1 MQKKVLIPLMLTL
14 PASMPALANI
24 PLGFQKDG
32 DWSKTDITSDEWI
45 KSPTEVNCPVGT
57 ASVTATFSNLPK
69 GKYFV
74 RFASA
79 NNVEMTVGGEVVT
92 IEGDK
97 SKSFDFNGEGTL
109 SIKFA
114 SLDKVTGFSFKVNCI
129 VLEVAPDTYT
139 KVNDAYSLVVSAELN
154 TVADADDFQ
163 EAVDL
168 RADWNNF
175 ANNATKFNG
184 VSMTAVLDNLREMS
198 NANEGIDNMEDS
210 QKWIA
215 LYKEYGLDKD
225 PSTVL
230 AAQTEWQNWVTD
242 YNARVEAENA
252 VWARYLQNVDTRT
265 TLLNE
270 QATLL
275 TQANALKETIDNF
288 NVVDPDLKA
297 EYVNSINAYI
307 EKLNQY
313 KASIEAAYADPA
325 GPDRRNLRE
334 VITFTDQKPELET
347 ELNDLQTAFNSWAED
362 YKAYY
367 DINFIQL
374 TNLKNAYD
382 AYVTFLKGVKGIE
395 NWLPVYNDL
404 VYGGDDTENPTADSK
419 LGEAN
424 KTYEDTKAANQIEAV
439 KDATVGYQEKLDAIN
454 AVIANWKTLTTE
466 FQHLVDNQNKNMTYA
481 QGMLTQWQDKVDG
494 YNKLVAD
501 EKVPESMEAE
511 FETKLK
517 AVTDAIS
524 AYKTYVDGEYKK
536 HDLHTPDDLD
546 AEISIDYL
554 DCEDAVIDAINEMD
568 KFIAPMAKI
577 QNLLEQLE
585 AAHTEVGKLNGGSV
599 SGDDEGET
607 AEVNISD
614 RFKSTY
620 EDLKTAILALTIED
634 ADNEAITKPI
644 VDQITKYQADAEA
657 YAADLAAANKAIN
670 AIAKDYSD
678 LLTFLNDKIF
688 DKYNDTENTNLK
700 NVKDSYKTSWATMF
714 DAPIKGLRNDFYQAV
729 IKTNDQESFTAL
741 KDLVAYLTTVQGKNG
756 ALSSEVFD
764 AQEQAFAL
772 AGTQANQAFAT
783 TLLNNFEKALTA
795 AVDAGVT
802 NADTIDSEPVWNEF
816 GTIFSKIEAG
826 PDATQCGAI
835 DEEIKAAL
843 DKLQILVNKLADL
856 KQNQANYDALKAAWD
871 ALVPGLEGLR
881 DYNAKSSLEPA
892 LTFFDTEKIG
902 TVEEPKTGTL
912 AERINTLETE
922 LATALKDTQIVTDEQ
937 KTAFQDKIDAI
948 SADITATRAA
958 IELNNN
964 KHNSQLAKEKEERA
978 HALDVIAQ
986 IDAKGEADGSADLEV
1001 MKTWKAEL
1009 QSLIDNDIVNEN
1021 IVVTNAYG
1029 VGESAARDEEIMGVY
1044 QEIHNKIQAIE
1055 DQLNGDA
1062 YTQAVKD
1069 ANALTTQN
1077 WDQEYKDL
1085 MDEWRKAI
1093 QDFNYYYYDLTN
1105 KGWRDD
1111 IHDDI
1116 ERHQEEFASHKE
1128 IDDLNAEVLAYIAEQ
1143 NAAPHVITAEE
1154 WKAWLDKADAIST
1167 AINDRVTALE
1177 NEANGLAEAYYTTL
1191 HGTARN
1197 AVNDAEAALQAAG
1210 IDPTTYLAT
1219 ANGLLSSAESMYN
1232 AGLTGELRVDNLGR
1246 VMNAIADELDKVIPS
1261 IDVQGACQTAW
1272 DAEYADAQEKIQEMR
1287 DAIAAAEFCP
1297 EDVKA
1302 AWMQDFEEKAG
1313 SIDALNTEVKGVTEG
1328 LVNTYAGYVETLNEL
1343 LDGMQ
1348 YDANEIKK
1356 ASDLNK
1362 QNQDIYD
1369 NFNNLWYPDLNNQ
1382 YDALKEFCNALGG
1395 SGSMEGTLDNIKNS
1409 IEALKDYVEAQKA
1422 NLLDKD
1428 IEGQYENIKAA
1439 IADAYKTAG
1448 EAEITWLR
1456 SMLKKTKVAFND
1468 ALVKIEAPATLDS
1481 RLAEL
1486 GYAADKYN
1494 QADIEEAIHLISDDM
1509 ADFQYNADDK
1519 EGFKKKAQGFE
1530 KDLCD
1535 YYDALQSTWN
1545 EQAPSVGVKAG
1556 LDEIYNTILGLITD
1570 GQTTLGEC
1578 LESVQT
1584 EFAGQYETLKE
1595 ALDAQKAGW
1604 DANGSDVIA
1613 REAGYKA
1620 NLKDIETAV
1629 KELTA
1634 KIAEA
1639 QKIAFEKAEKERIN
1653 NEKYTELKGQ
1663 YDSLQ
1668 SAFDEAKALVESY
1681 GNGIADRYALYA
1693 ESIQTMLDNA
1703 LAELDAANA
1712 KIALTKDSELQ
1723 NADLIASSIDTYKT
1737 NATRAYAGVQF
1748 TTLGDKDSELAT
1760 LMRGHIVPAVYA
1772 EIAEA
1777 LTPLRDNVADIR
1789 GEYPTADFD
1798 RLNEII
1804 TEAKGYIENYD
1815 ELIQKATDNTFIPG
1829 DVNLDGSVD
1838 VFDAQTLI
1846 NLIGE
1851 GVTYEQ
1857 LYAENPLEACAADVL
1872 NDDKINVADVTS
1884 IIYLIQGVDV
1894 NTNRARA
1901 AKAVAQ
1907 NQQTAKQSLM
1917 LVSQEDGVSRYALVL
1932 NNPVAFIAGQFEI
1945 KVSGN
1950 SRVTGITAADRVA
1963 DHEVYAYE
1971 TENGGARVVL
1981 VNMENKEFADNDG
1994 VLVYIDVEGDNN
2006 VSVINGLYV
2015 DANNFTHVSGDGHTS
2030 AIDTILDNVKEGAQ
2044 HIWDAAGRQFRSI
2057 QRGINIIRHKD
2068 GRVTKEIH
2076 K

>member
-14 PASMPALANI
+14 PATMPALANI

-57 ASVTATFSNLPK
+57 ATVTANFSNLPK

-74 RFASA
+74 RFASSD
-79 NNVEMTVGGEVVT
+79 NVAMKVGDQPVAINGE
-92 IEGDK
+92 K
-97 SKSFDFNGEGTL
+97 SASFDFDGNGIL
-109 SIKFA
+109 SIEFTGA
-114 SLDKVTGFSFKVNCI
+114 TQTQGFSFEVKCI
-129 VLEVAPDTYT
+129 VLEVAEDAYT
-139 KVNDAYSLVVSAELN
+139 TVRDAYSLVYNAQLDEVVAE
-154 TVADADDFQ
+154 DDFQ
-163 EAVDL
+163 EAADL
-168 RADWNNF
+168 RAQHTNF
-175 ANNATKFNG
+175 IDNSTKFNG
-184 VSMTAVLDNLREMS
+184 VSMGTVLDNLREMS
-198 NANEGIDNMEDS
+198 NANDGIDNMQDS
-210 QKWIA
+210 QEWIA
-215 LYKEYGLDKD
+215 LYREYGLDKD

-252 VWARYLQNVDTRT
+252 VWARYLQNVATRT
-265 TLLNE
+265 TLLEE
-270 QATLL
+270 QAALL
-275 TQANALKETIDNF
+275 TQANALKETIANF
-288 NVVDPDLKA
+288 KVVDDALKE

-307 EKLNQY
+307 EKLEQY

-325 GPDRRNLRE
+325 GPDRRNLRDE
-334 VITFTDQKPELET
+334 ITFTDQKPELET

-362 YKAYY
+362 YRAYY

-419 LGEAN
+419 LGVADR
-424 KTYEDTKAANQIEAV
+424 TYNDTKAANQIEAV
-439 KDATVGYQEKLDAIN
+439 EGATEGYQEKLDAIN
-454 AVIANWKTLTTE
+454 AVIEGWETLTDEFQTVVDTQNTNMTSAQEELTIWNEKVAGYNQLDTDGKVPSSMKTE
-466 FQHLVDNQNKNMTYA
+466 FDS
-481 QGMLTQWQDKVDG
+481 
-494 YNKLVAD
+494 KLN
-501 EKVPESMEAE
+501 
-511 FETKLK
+511 
-517 AVTDAIS
+517 AVTDAI
-524 AYKTYVDGEYKK
+524 AAFKQYTDTHYQA
-536 HDLHTPDDLD
+536 HDLDLNN
-546 AEISIDYL
+546 IDYQNL
-554 DCEDAVIDAINEMD
+554 LRNANGAISDMEM
-568 KFIAPMAKI
+568 FLAPMETI

-585 AAHTEVGKLNGGSV
+585 EAHEAVGRLNGGSV

-607 AEVNISD
+607 ADVNISD

-620 EDLKTAILALTIED
+620 EDLKNAILALTIED
-634 ADNEAITKPI
+634 AEDTAITNPI
-644 VDQITKYQADAEA
+644 VEQIAKYLRDAQD
-657 YAADLAAANKAIN
+657 YAADLTAANRAITAIN
-670 AIAKDYSD
+670 NKYTD
-678 LLTFLNDKIF
+678 LLAFLDAKIF
-688 DKYNDTENTNLK
+688 DQYNDTENTNLK
-700 NVKDSYKTSWATMF
+700 TIKDSYKTSWTTMF
-714 DAPIKGLRNDFYQAV
+714 DTPIKGLRNDFYQAV

-741 KDLVAYLTTVQGKNG
+741 RDLVAHLTTVQGENG
-756 ALSSEVFD
+756 ALSSAVFD
-764 AQEQAFAL
+764 AQKQAFAL
-772 AGTQANQAFAT
+772 AGTNANKAFAT
-783 TLLNNFEKALTA
+783 TLLNNFENNLEA
-795 AVDAGVT
+795 AVAAGVT
-802 NADTIDSEPVWNEF
+802 NADTIDSDPICNEF
-816 GTIFSKIEAG
+816 GTIFSMIEDDSTPTELG
-826 PDATQCGAI
+826 VI
-835 DEEIKAAL
+835 DNKIKAAL
-843 DKLQILVNKLADL
+843 DRLQILVNKLADL

-871 ALVPGLEGLR
+871 ALVPSLEGLR
-881 DYNAKSSLEPA
+881 DYNDKSSLEPA

-912 AERINTLETE
+912 AERINTLETA
-922 LATALKDTQIVTDEQ
+922 LSTALKDTKIVTDEQ
-937 KTAFQDKIDAI
+937 KAAFQEQIDSI
-948 SADITATRAA
+948 SAGITATRAA

-1029 VGESAARDEEIMGVY
+1029 TGQSAAQDEEIMGVY

-1062 YTQAVKD
+1062 YKQAVIG
-1069 ANALTTQN
+1069 ANTATTQN
-1077 WDQEYKDL
+1077 WGTEYDKL
-1085 MDEWRKAI
+1085 MDDWRKAI

-1116 ERHQEEFASHKE
+1116 KRHQEEFASHKD
-1128 IDDLNAEVLAYIAEQ
+1128 IDDLNDQVRAYIEAQ
-1143 NAAPHVITAEE
+1143 NAAPHVITQAE
-1154 WKAWLDKADAIST
+1154 WQTWLDKANDIST
-1167 AINDRVTALE
+1167 AINDRVEALE

-1191 HGTARN
+1191 HGTAQN
-1197 AVNDAEAALQAAG
+1197 AFNDAEAALIDAG
-1210 IDPTTYLAT
+1210 IDPTTYLAK
-1219 ANGLLSSAESMYN
+1219 ANGLLSNAESMYN
-1232 AGLTGELRVDNLGR
+1232 AALTGTLRVDNLGR

-1261 IDVQGACQTAW
+1261 IDVQAACQAAW

-1297 EDVKA
+1297 DEVKA

-1313 SIDALNTEVKGVTEG
+1313 LIDALNTEVKGVTEG
-1328 LVNTYAGYVETLNEL
+1328 LVSSYAGYVETLKEL
-1343 LDGMQ
+1343 LSGMQ
-1348 YDANEIKK
+1348 SDADAIKN

-1369 NFNNLWYPDLNNQ
+1369 NFNNAWYPDLNNQ

-1409 IEALKDYVEAQKA
+1409 IEALKAYVEAEKA

-1428 IEGQYENIKAA
+1428 IEGEYENIKAA
-1439 IADAYKTAG
+1439 IANAYETAA
-1448 EAEITWLR
+1448 EAEISWLR
-1456 SMLKKTKVAFND
+1456 NIMLRKTKVAFND
-1468 ALVKIEAPATLDS
+1468 ALVKIPEDTTLDQ

-1494 QADIEEAIHLISDDM
+1494 QAAIEEDIHRISDAMDTFTY
-1509 ADFQYNADDK
+1509 DADDK
-1519 EGFKKKAQGFE
+1519 EGFKTTAQGFE

-1620 NLKDIETAV
+1620 NLKDIEDAV
-1629 KELTA
+1629 NDLTA
-1634 KIAEA
+1634 QIAEA
-1639 QKIAFEKAEKERIN
+1639 QQIAFEKAEKERIN

-1681 GNGIADRYALYA
+1681 GNGIADRYADYA
-1693 ESIQTMLDNA
+1693 AGIQTMLDSA

-1712 KIALTKDSELQ
+1712 KVALKADSELL
-1723 NADLIASSIDTYKT
+1723 NAALIASSIDTYKT

-1760 LMRGHIVPAVYA
+1760 LMRSHIVPAVYA
-1772 EIAEA
+1772 EISAA

-1789 GEYPTADFD
+1789 GEYQTADFD

-1815 ELIQKATDNTFIPG
+1815 ELIGKATDNTFIPG

-1851 GVTYEQ
+1851 GMTYEQ

-1872 NDDKINVADVTS
+1872 NDNQINVADVTS
-1884 IIYLIQGVDV
+1884 IIYLVQGVDV

-1907 NQQTAKQSLM
+1907 SQQTAKQSLM

-2006 VSVINGLYV
+2006 LSVINGLYV

>member
-74 RFASA
+74 RFASSD
-79 NNVEMTVGGEVVT
+79 NVAMKVGDQPVAINGE
-92 IEGDK
+92 K
-97 SKSFDFNGEGTL
+97 SASFDFDGNGIL
-109 SIKFA
+109 SIEFTGA
-114 SLDKVTGFSFKVNCI
+114 TQTQGFSFEVKCI
-129 VLEVAPDTYT
+129 VLEVAEDAYT
-139 KVNDAYSLVVSAELN
+139 TVRDAYSLVYNAQLDEVVAE
-154 TVADADDFQ
+154 DDFQ
-163 EAVDL
+163 EAADL
-168 RADWNNF
+168 RAQHTNF
-175 ANNATKFNG
+175 IDNSTKFNG
-184 VSMTAVLDNLREMS
+184 VSMGTVLDNLREMS
-198 NANEGIDNMEDS
+198 NANDGIDNMEDS

-215 LYKEYGLDKD
+215 LYKEYGLDKE

-275 TQANALKETIDNF
+275 TQANALKQTIDNF

-307 EKLNQY
+307 EKLGQY
-313 KASIEAAYADPA
+313 KTSVEAAYADPA

-334 VITFTDQKPELET
+334 VITFTDQNPELEP
-347 ELNDLQTAFNSWAED
+347 ELNNLQADFNKWAED

-419 LGEAN
+419 LGVAD
-424 KTYEDTKAANQIEAV
+424 KTYNDTKAANQIEAV
-439 KDATVGYQEKLDAIN
+439 EGATEGYQEKLDAIN
-454 AVIANWKTLTTE
+454 AVIKGWETLTDEFQTVVDTQNTNMTSAQEELTIWNEKVAGYNQLDTDGKVPSSMKTE
-466 FQHLVDNQNKNMTYA
+466 FDS
-481 QGMLTQWQDKVDG
+481 
-494 YNKLVAD
+494 KLN
-501 EKVPESMEAE
+501 
-511 FETKLK
+511 
-517 AVTDAIS
+517 AVTDAI
-524 AYKTYVDGEYKK
+524 AAFKQYTDTHYQA
-536 HDLHTPDDLD
+536 HDLDLNN
-546 AEISIDYL
+546 IDYQNL
-554 DCEDAVIDAINEMD
+554 LRNATGAISDMEM
-568 KFIAPMAKI
+568 FLAPMETI

-585 AAHTEVGKLNGGSV
+585 EAHEAVGGLNGGSV

-607 AEVNISD
+607 AEVNISK
-614 RFKSTY
+614 RFNSTY
-620 EDLKTAILALTIED
+620 EGLKNAIIALTIE
-634 ADNEAITKPI
+634 EAEETTITDPI
-644 VDQITKYQADAEA
+644 KTQIEKYQADAEA
-657 YAADLAAANKAIN
+657 YAANLTAANKVIT

-678 LLTFLNDKIF
+678 LLAFLNAKIF
-688 DKYNDTENTNLK
+688 DQYNDTENTNLK
-700 NVKDSYKTSWATMF
+700 TIKDSYKTSWTTMF
-714 DAPIKGLRNDFYQAV
+714 DTPIKDLRNDFYQAV

-741 KDLVAYLTTVQGKNG
+741 KDLVAHLTTVQGENG
-756 ALSSEVFD
+756 ALSSKVFD

-856 KQNQANYDALKAAWD
+856 KQNQANYDALMAALGKLD
-871 ALVPGLEGLR
+871 LNGLR
-881 DYNAKSSLEPA
+881 EYNEQYSLEPA
-892 LTFFDTEKIG
+892 LKFFAEEKIG
-902 TVEEPKTGTL
+902 KADEPKEGTL
-912 AERINTLETE
+912 AYRINALDSE
-922 LATALKDTQIVTDEQ
+922 LATALTATEIKTDEQ
-937 KTAFQDKIDAI
+937 KAAFQDKIDAI
-948 SADITATRAA
+948 SAAIDATKADIKLNNDKHNAQLA
-958 IELNNN
+958 IEQSVR
-964 KHNSQLAKEKEERA
+964 KLA
-978 HALDVIAQ
+978 LGVIAL
-986 IDAKGEADGSADLEV
+986 IDAKGQEDGSADLPE
-1001 MKTWKAEL
+1001 MKNWKEEL
-1009 QSLIDNDIVNEN
+1009 QRIIDNDIVNEN
-1021 IVVTNAYG
+1021 IVVTTAYG
-1029 VGESAARDEEIMGVY
+1029 VGESAAKDEEIKAAY
-1044 QEIHNKIQAIE
+1044 KDIE
-1055 DQLNGDA
+1055 DRINAIKAQLNGDA
-1062 YTQAVKD
+1062 YNQAVID
-1069 ANALTTQN
+1069 ANTATTQN
-1077 WDQEYKDL
+1077 WSASRYDKL
-1085 MDEWRKAI
+1085 MDEWRQAI
-1093 QDFNYYYYDLTN
+1093 RAFNYYYYDLKN
-1105 KGWRDD
+1105 KGWKDD
-1111 IHDDI
+1111 IHDEI
-1116 ERHQEEFASHKE
+1116 RRHLDEFASHKD
-1128 IDDLNAEVLAYIAEQ
+1128 IDDLDTEILDYIAKQ
-1143 NAAPHVITAEE
+1143 NAKHHVITAEE
-1154 WKAWLDKADAIST
+1154 WQEWLDKADGISNAIKG
-1167 AINDRVTALE
+1167 RVTDLE

-1191 HGTARN
+1191 HGTAQN

-1210 IDPTTYLAT
+1210 INPTTYLET
-1219 ANGLLSSAESMYN
+1219 ANGYLRSAENGYN
-1232 AGLTGELRVDNLGR
+1232 DALRNDNLGR
-1246 VMNAIADELDKVIPS
+1246 AMDGIATDLDQVIPS

-1272 DAEYADAQEKIQEMR
+1272 DAEYADAQKQIAEMR
-1287 DAIAAAEFCP
+1287 AEIEKATFCDP
-1297 EDVKA
+1297 NVKTV
-1302 AWMQDFEEKAG
+1302 WMQDFNEKAG
-1313 SIDALNTEVKGVTEG
+1313 AIETLNTQVKGVTEG
-1328 LVNTYAGYVETLNEL
+1328 LVDLYKGYVEDLNEL
-1343 LDGMQ
+1343 LSGMQ
-1348 YDANEIKK
+1348 NAVTEIQK
-1356 ASDLNK
+1356 SSELNK
-1362 QNQDIYD
+1362 ENKDIYNKFTENWAPELD
-1369 NFNNLWYPDLNNQ
+1369 NENT
-1382 YDALKEFCNALGG
+1382 ALQNFCNALGG
-1395 SGSMEGTLDNIKNS
+1395 SGDMQGTLDLIKNA
-1409 IEALKDYVEAQKA
+1409 IKALNDKVEANQA
-1422 NLLDKD
+1422 DLLDKN
-1428 IEGQYENIKAA
+1428 IEVEYNNIKTSIAGAYETAA
-1439 IADAYKTAG
+1439 ETEIGWLHNMLDMTMIA
-1448 EAEITWLR
+1448 W
-1456 SMLKKTKVAFND
+1456 ND
-1468 ALVKIEAPATLDS
+1468 AMVKIPAGTTLNE

-1486 GYAADKYN
+1486 GSDLTQEGIEQALLQIKENLPGFHYDSTDKK
-1494 QADIEEAIHLISDDM
+1494 
-1509 ADFQYNADDK
+1509 DFK
-1519 EGFKKKAQGFE
+1519 EKAKNYE
-1530 KDLCD
+1530 DELCN
-1535 YYDALQSTWN
+1535 YYDTLQSTWN

-1570 GQTTLGEC
+1570 GQTELGKY

-1584 EFAGQYETLKE
+1584 EFAGQYESLKDD
-1595 ALDAQKAGW
+1595 LDAQKAGW

-1629 KELTA
+1629 KDLTA
-1634 KIAEA
+1634 KVAAA
-1639 QKIAFEKAEKERIN
+1639 QQIAFDKAEKERVN

-1668 SAFDEAKALVESY
+1668 TAFDEAKTLVESY
-1681 GNGIADRYALYA
+1681 ENGIADRYAETA
-1693 ESIQTMLDNA
+1693 AGIQTMLDDA
-1703 LAELDAANA
+1703 LAALDAANA
-1712 KIALTKDSELQ
+1712 DVALTKDSELQ
-1723 NADLIASSIDTYKT
+1723 NAALIAGSVDNYKT
-1737 NATRAYAGVQF
+1737 NATRSYAGVQF
-1748 TTLGDKDSELAT
+1748 STLNSKDTELVK
-1760 LMRGHIVPAVYA
+1760 LMDGHIVPAVYT
-1772 EIAEA
+1772 ELAEA
-1777 LTPLRDNVADIR
+1777 LSPLRDNVALIR
-1789 GEYPTADFD
+1789 DEYPAANFD

-1815 ELIQKATDNTFIPG
+1815 ELIGKATDNTFIPG
-1829 DVNLDGSVD
+1829 DVNLDGDVN

-1884 IIYLIQGVDV
+1884 IIYLVQGVDV

-1907 NQQTAKQSLM
+1907 SQQTARQSLM
-1917 LVSQEDGVSRYALVL
+1917 PVSQEDGVSRYALVL

-2006 VSVINGLYV
+2006 LSVINGLYV

>member
-1 MQKKVLIPLMLTL
+1 MLTL

-32 DWSKTDITSDEWI
+32 DWEKTGITSDQWI
-45 KSPTEVNCPVGT
+45 ENPTATAINCPVGT
-57 ASVTATFSNLPK
+57 ASVTAAFKDLPK
-69 GKYFV
+69 GKYLV
-74 RFASA
+74 RFESA
-79 NNVEMTVGGEVVT
+79 DNVEMSVGGTVVA

-97 SKSFDFNGEGTL
+97 SESFEFNGEGTL

-114 SLDKVTGFSFKVNCI
+114 SLDKVSGFKFKVSCL
-129 VLEVAPDTYT
+129 VLVVAKDTYT
-139 KVNDAYSLVVSAELN
+139 EVNEAYSAVQSMVIYDLGEVN
-154 TVADADDFQ
+154 DADDFK
-163 EAVDL
+163 EAKDL
-168 RADWNNF
+168 GTERTYIRSNYDRF
-175 ANNATKFNG
+175 DKVPMET
-184 VSMTAVLDNLREMS
+184 VLTNLQKMS
-198 NANEGIDNMEDS
+198 APNEDINNMEDS
-210 QKWIA
+210 KELIG
-215 LYKEYGLDKD
+215 LYIKYGLDQN
-225 PSTVL
+225 PSELLKT
-230 AAQTEWQNWVTD
+230 QNDWKARIEK
-242 YNARVEAENA
+242 YNADVEAENA
-252 VWARYLQNVDTRT
+252 VWARYLQNVATRT

-288 NVVDPDLKA
+288 NVDDSDLKA
-297 EYVNSINAYI
+297 EYVQSIKNFI
-307 EKLNQY
+307 DTLNGY
-313 KASIEAAYADPA
+313 KASIEAAYADPK
-325 GPDRRNLRE
+325 GPDRRNLRNE
-334 VITFTDQKPELET
+334 ITFTPNET
-347 ELNDLQTAFNSWAED
+347 LQGELNNIQEKFNSFVND

-382 AYVTFLKGVKGIE
+382 AYVKFLTEVKGIE
-395 NWLPVYNDL
+395 NWENVYNDL
-404 VYGGDDTENPTADSK
+404 VEPK
-419 LGEAN
+419 LSEAQTKYN
-424 KTYEDTKAANQIEAV
+424 KTKAANQIETVDGASADYEAKKAAIEALIENWEAEEDV
-439 KDATVGYQEKLDAIN
+439 KSEFN
-454 AVIANWKTLTTE
+454 TL
-466 FQHLVDNQNKNMTYA
+466 VKSQNENMTRA
-481 QGMLTQWQDKVDG
+481 QGELKTWNETVEG
-494 YNKLVAD
+494 YNKL
-501 EKVPESMEAE
+501 KVPATLKSE
-511 FETKLK
+511 FDAKLA
-517 AVTDAIS
+517 AVTDAIAAFKS
-524 AYKTYVDGEYKK
+524 YTDTQYQAHKLNLNADEY
-536 HDLHTPDDLD
+536 L
-546 AEISIDYL
+546 A
-554 DCEDAVIDAINEMD
+554 AVKAVTGAIGDMEM
-568 KFIAPMAKI
+568 FVEPMATI
-577 QNLLEQLE
+577 QNLLDLLN
-585 AAHTEVGKLNGGSV
+585 AAKAEVDTCGGGTV

-607 AEVNISD
+607 AVVNISE

-620 EDLKTAILALTIED
+620 EGLLNAIEALTIED
-634 ADNEAITKPI
+634 AEDTAITDDIKT
-644 VDQITKYQADAEA
+644 QIAKYQSDAKA
-657 YAADLAAANKAIN
+657 YADYLQAANQDISIIN
-670 AIAKDYSD
+670 QRYTALLKFLTDKDI
-678 LLTFLNDKIF
+678 NEW
-688 DKYNDTENTNLK
+688 NDTDNTGLLALK
-700 NVKDSYKTSWATMF
+700 NSYKDSWATMF
-714 DAPIKGLRNDFYQAV
+714 DTPIKKFRKDLYQAV
-729 IKTNDQESFTAL
+729 LPAMNDQESFTAIKNL
-741 KDLVAYLTTVQGKNG
+741 AAALTKAKEGIDVKEDDLN
-756 ALSSEVFD
+756 LSQAVFD
-764 AQEQAFAL
+764 AQKQEFAL
-772 AGTQANQAFAT
+772 AGTKANEKFASGP
-783 TLLNNFEKALTA
+783 LNHFEYQVLYPEQQKP
-795 AVDAGVT
+795 DDQKIT
-802 NADTIDSEPVWNEF
+802 NLKEVNTDDIWKEW
-816 GTIFSKIEAG
+816 GKIQVAIQDG
-826 PDATQCGAI
+826 PDATQCGEI
-835 DEEIKAAL
+835 DTRIETLLIDLQDQIDKFNKLKQNQDNYNAFKAAL
-843 DKLQILVNKLADL
+843 DKVLLP
-856 KQNQANYDALKAAWD
+856 ALD
-871 ALVPGLEGLR
+871 GLR
-881 DYNAKSSLEPA
+881 DYNNQYSLEPA
-892 LTFFDTEKIG
+892 VTFYDTEVIG
-902 TVEEPKTGTL
+902 AITETKEGTL
-912 AERINTLETE
+912 LARITALETA
-922 LATALKDTQIVTDEQ
+922 LSTALTKTEIVTPEQ
-937 KTAFQDKIDAI
+937 KAAFQAQIDSI
-948 SADITATRAA
+948 SAAITATSSA

-978 HALDVIAQ
+978 HALNVIAR
-986 IDAKGEADGSADLEV
+986 IDAKGEADGSADLQV
-1001 MKTWKAEL
+1001 MKDWKAQL

-1029 VGESAARDEEIMGVY
+1029 VGESATQDEEIMGVY
-1044 QEIHNKIQAIE
+1044 TEIHSKIQAIE
-1055 DQLNGDA
+1055 DQLTGDA

-1069 ANALTTQN
+1069 ANTDTTQY
-1077 WDQEYKDL
+1077 WGQEYKNL

-1093 QDFNYYYYDLTN
+1093 QAFNYYYYDLTN

-1111 IHDDI
+1111 IHDVI
-1116 ERHQEEFASHKE
+1116 ERHQDEFASHKK
-1128 IDDLNAEVLAYIAEQ
+1128 IDDLNDEVVAFIDAQ
-1143 NAAPHVITAEE
+1143 NALPHVITEAE
-1154 WKAWLDKADAIST
+1154 WQKWIDKADGISGE
-1167 AINDRVTALE
+1167 IEQRVTDLE
-1177 NEANGLAEAYYTTL
+1177 NEANTLAEAYYAKL
-1191 HGTARN
+1191 HGEAQK
-1197 AVNDAEAALQAAG
+1197 AVNDAKAALEAAE
-1210 IDPTTYLAT
+1210 INSTTYLDE
-1219 ANGLLSSAESMYN
+1219 ANGYLSNAESTYN
-1232 AGLTGELRVDNLGR
+1232 AAQNNEQGVSILGR
-1246 VMNAIADELDKVIPS
+1246 QMNAIADVLDKVIPA
-1261 IDVQGACQTAW
+1261 IDVQAACQDAW
-1272 DAEYADAQEKIQEMR
+1272 DAEYADAQTKIQELR
-1287 DAIAAAEFCP
+1287 DAIAAAKFCP

-1302 AWMQDFEEKAG
+1302 AWKQDFEEKAG
-1313 SIDALNTEVKGVTEG
+1313 SIAALNTEVKGVTDG
-1328 LVNTYAGYVETLNEL
+1328 LVTLYKGYVETLNEL
-1343 LDGMQ
+1343 LSGMQ
-1348 YDANEIKK
+1348 SDADAIKN

-1369 NFNNLWYPDLNNQ
+1369 NFNNAWYPDLKKQ

-1409 IEALKDYVEAQKA
+1409 IEALKAYVEAEKA

-1428 IEGQYENIKAA
+1428 IEGDYENIKAS
-1439 IADAYKTAG
+1439 IAEAYKTAG

-1456 SMLKKTKVAFND
+1456 YMLRKTKVAFND
-1468 ALVKIEAPATLDS
+1468 ALVKIEAPATLDG

-1494 QADIEEAIHLISDDM
+1494 QADIEKAIHLISDDM
-1509 ADFQYNADDK
+1509 DDFQYNAEDK
-1519 EGFKKKAQGFE
+1519 KGFEKTAQGFE

-1556 LDEIYNTILGLITD
+1556 LDEIYNTIDRLITD
-1570 GQTTLGEC
+1570 GQTELGNC

-1595 ALDAQKAGW
+1595 DLDAQKAGW

-1629 KELTA
+1629 NELTA

-1668 SAFDEAKALVESY
+1668 SDLDAAKALVESY
-1681 GNGIADRYALYA
+1681 GNGIAESYANYA
-1693 ESIQTMLDNA
+1693 GGIQTMLDNA
-1703 LAELDAANA
+1703 LALLNEANE
-1712 KIALTKDSELQ
+1712 KVALTADSKLQ
-1723 NADLIASSIDTYKT
+1723 NAETIAWSINQYKT
-1737 NATRAYAGVQF
+1737 EATRTYAGVQF
-1748 TTLGDKDSELAT
+1748 STLDSKDSELST
-1760 LMRGHIVPAVYA
+1760 LLRGHIVPAVYT
-1772 EIAEA
+1772 EITDA
-1777 LTPLRDNVADIR
+1777 LTLLRDKVYPIR
-1789 GEYPTADFD
+1789 GEYSRANFD

-1851 GVTYEQ
+1851 GMTYEQ

-1884 IIYLIQGVDV
+1884 IIYMIQGVDV

-1907 NQQTAKQSLM
+1907 SQQTAKQSLM

-1945 KVSGN
+1945 KISGN

>member
-57 ASVTATFSNLPK
+57 ASVTANFSNLPK

-74 RFASA
+74 RFASSD
-79 NNVEMTVGGEVVT
+79 NVAMKVGDQPVAINGE
-92 IEGDK
+92 K
-97 SKSFDFNGEGTL
+97 SASFDFDGNGIL
-109 SIKFA
+109 SIEFTGA
-114 SLDKVTGFSFKVNCI
+114 TQTQGFSFEVKCI
-129 VLEVAPDTYT
+129 VLEVAEDAYT
-139 KVNDAYSLVVSAELN
+139 TVRDAYSLVYNAQLDEVVAE
-154 TVADADDFQ
+154 DDFQ

-168 RADWNNF
+168 RAQHTNF
-175 ANNATKFNG
+175 IDNSTKFNG
-184 VSMTAVLDNLREMS
+184 VSMGTVLDNLREMS
-198 NANEGIDNMEDS
+198 NANDGIDNMQDS
-210 QKWIA
+210 QEWIA
-215 LYKEYGLDKD
+215 LYREYGLDKD

-252 VWARYLQNVDTRT
+252 VWARYLQNVATRT
-265 TLLNE
+265 TLLEE
-270 QATLL
+270 QAALL
-275 TQANALKETIDNF
+275 TQANALKETIANF
-288 NVVDPDLKA
+288 KVVDDALKE

-307 EKLNQY
+307 EKLEQY

-325 GPDRRNLRE
+325 GPDRRNLRDE
-334 VITFTDQKPELET
+334 ITFTDQKPELET

-688 DKYNDTENTNLK
+688 DKYNDTENTNLQTIK
-700 NVKDSYKTSWATMF
+700 NSYKTSWATMF

-741 KDLVAYLTTVQGKNG
+741 KDLVAHLTTVQGENG

-772 AGTQANQAFAT
+772 AGTNANKRFAET
-783 TLLNNFEKALTA
+783 RLSDFELALTA
-795 AVDAGVT
+795 AKDVT
-802 NADTIDSEPVWNEF
+802 NVKTIDTQPIYDALGVA
-816 GTIFSKIEAG
+816 FSKIKADSTSTELG
-826 PDATQCGAI
+826 EI
-835 DEEIKAAL
+835 DKEIKAAL
-843 DKLQILVNKLADL
+843 DNLQILVNKLADL

-871 ALVPGLEGLR
+871 ALVPSLEGLR

-912 AERINTLETE
+912 AERINTLETA
-922 LATALKDTQIVTDEQ
+922 LSTALKDTKIVTDEQ
-937 KTAFQDKIDAI
+937 KAAFQEQIDSI

-978 HALDVIAQ
+978 HALNVIAQ

-1029 VGESAARDEEIMGVY
+1029 VGESAAQDEAIMGVY
-1044 QEIHNKIQAIE
+1044 TEIHNKIQAIE

-1128 IDDLNAEVLAYIAEQ
+1128 IDDLNAEVLAYIAKQ

-1191 HGTARN
+1191 HGTAQN
-1197 AVNDAEAALQAAG
+1197 AVNDAEAALIDAG
-1210 IDPTTYLAT
+1210 IDPTTYLAK
-1219 ANGLLSSAESMYN
+1219 ANGLLSNAESMYN
-1232 AGLTGELRVDNLGR
+1232 AALTGTLRVDNLGR

-1261 IDVQGACQTAW
+1261 IDVQAACQAAW

-1297 EDVKA
+1297 DDVKA
-1302 AWMQDFEEKAG
+1302 VWMQDFEEKAG
-1313 SIDALNTEVKGVTEG
+1313 LIDALNTEVKGVTEG
-1328 LVNTYAGYVETLNEL
+1328 LVSSYAGYVETLKEL
-1343 LDGMQ
+1343 LSGMQ
-1348 YDANEIKK
+1348 SDADAIKN

-1369 NFNNLWYPDLNNQ
+1369 NFNNAWYPDLKNQ

-1409 IEALKDYVEAQKA
+1409 IEALKAYVEAEKA

-1428 IEGQYENIKAA
+1428 IEGEYKNIKAA
-1439 IADAYKTAG
+1439 IAEAYKTAA
-1448 EAEITWLR
+1448 EAEISWLR
-1456 SMLKKTKVAFND
+1456 NIMLKKTKVAFND
-1468 ALVKIEAPATLDS
+1468 ALVKIPEDTTLDQ

-1494 QADIEEAIHLISDDM
+1494 QVAIEKDIHRISD
-1509 ADFQYNADDK
+1509 ALAYFPFTPDDK
-1519 EGFKKKAQGFE
+1519 EGFKKNAQDIE

-1545 EQAPSVGVKAG
+1545 EQAPSVCVKAG

-1584 EFAGQYETLKE
+1584 DFAGQYETLKE
-1595 ALDAQKAGW
+1595 DLDAQKAGW

-1620 NLKDIETAV
+1620 NLKDIEDAV
-1629 KELTA
+1629 NDLTA
-1634 KIAEA
+1634 QIAEA
-1639 QKIAFEKAEKERIN
+1639 QQIAFEKAEKERIN

-1668 SAFDEAKALVESY
+1668 TAFDEAKALVESY
-1681 GNGIADRYALYA
+1681 GNGIADRYADYA
-1693 ESIQTMLDNA
+1693 AGIQTMLDSA
-1703 LAELDAANA
+1703 LEELDAANA
-1712 KIALTKDSELQ
+1712 KVALKADSELL
-1723 NADLIASSIDTYKT
+1723 NAALIASSIDTYKT

-1748 TTLGDKDSELAT
+1748 ATLGDKDSELAT

-1772 EIAEA
+1772 EISAA

-1815 ELIQKATDNTFIPG
+1815 ELIGKATDNTFIPG

-1857 LYAENPLEACAADVL
+1857 LYAENPLEACAADLL

>member
-14 PASMPALANI
+14 PATMPALANI

-57 ASVTATFSNLPK
+57 ASVTANFSNLPK

-74 RFASA
+74 RFASSD
-79 NNVEMTVGGEVVT
+79 NVAMKVGDQPVAINGE
-92 IEGDK
+92 K
-97 SKSFDFNGEGTL
+97 SASFDFDGNGIL
-109 SIKFA
+109 SIEFTGA
-114 SLDKVTGFSFKVNCI
+114 TQTQGFSFEVKCI
-129 VLEVAPDTYT
+129 VLEVAEDAYT
-139 KVNDAYSLVVSAELN
+139 TVRDAYSLVYNAQLDEVVAE
-154 TVADADDFQ
+154 DDFQ
-163 EAVDL
+163 EAADL
-168 RADWNNF
+168 RAQHTNF
-175 ANNATKFNG
+175 IDNSTKFNG
-184 VSMTAVLDNLREMS
+184 VSMGTVLDNLREMS
-198 NANEGIDNMEDS
+198 NANDGIDNMQDS
-210 QKWIA
+210 QEWIA
-215 LYKEYGLDKD
+215 LYREYGLDKD

-252 VWARYLQNVDTRT
+252 VWARYLQNVATRT
-265 TLLNE
+265 TLLEE
-270 QATLL
+270 QAALL
-275 TQANALKETIDNF
+275 TQANALKETIANF
-288 NVVDPDLKA
+288 KVVDDALKE

-307 EKLNQY
+307 EKLEQY

-325 GPDRRNLRE
+325 GPDRRNLRDE
-334 VITFTDQKPELET
+334 ITFTDQKPELET

-362 YKAYY
+362 YRAYY

-419 LGEAN
+419 LGVADR
-424 KTYEDTKAANQIEAV
+424 TYNDTKAANQIEAV
-439 KDATVGYQEKLDAIN
+439 EGATEGYQEKLDAIN
-454 AVIANWKTLTTE
+454 AVIEGWETLTDEFQTVVDTQNTNMTSAQEELTIWNEKVAGYNQLDTDGKVPSSMKTE
-466 FQHLVDNQNKNMTYA
+466 FDS
-481 QGMLTQWQDKVDG
+481 
-494 YNKLVAD
+494 KLN
-501 EKVPESMEAE
+501 
-511 FETKLK
+511 
-517 AVTDAIS
+517 AVTDAI
-524 AYKTYVDGEYKK
+524 AAFKQYTDTHYQA
-536 HDLHTPDDLD
+536 HDLDLNN
-546 AEISIDYL
+546 IDYQNL
-554 DCEDAVIDAINEMD
+554 LRNANGAISDMEM
-568 KFIAPMAKI
+568 FLAPMETI

-688 DKYNDTENTNLK
+688 DKYNDTENTNLQTIK
-700 NVKDSYKTSWATMF
+700 NSYKTSWATMF

-741 KDLVAYLTTVQGKNG
+741 KDLVAHLTTVQGENG

-802 NADTIDSEPVWNEF
+802 NADTIDSDPIWNEF
-816 GTIFSKIEAG
+816 GTIFSKIKADSTSTEL
-826 PDATQCGAI
+826 GAI
-835 DEEIKAAL
+835 DKEIKAAL

-871 ALVPGLEGLR
+871 ALVPSLEGLR

-922 LATALKDTQIVTDEQ
+922 LATALKGTKIVTDEQ
-937 KTAFQDKIDAI
+937 KAAFQTQIDSI
-948 SADITATRAA
+948 SADITATRGA
-958 IELNNN
+958 IELNNS

-986 IDAKGEADGSADLEV
+986 IDAKGEADGSADLQV
-1001 MKTWKAEL
+1001 MKDWKTQL

-1029 VGESAARDEEIMGVY
+1029 VGESAAQDEAIMGVY

-1077 WDQEYKDL
+1077 WDTEYGKL
-1085 MDEWRKAI
+1085 MAEWRKAI
-1093 QDFNYYYYDLTN
+1093 QDFNYYYYDLEN

-1128 IDDLNAEVLAYIAEQ
+1128 IDDLNAEVLAYIAAQ
-1143 NAAPHVITAEE
+1143 NAAPHVITQAE
-1154 WKAWLDKADAIST
+1154 WQAWLDKADAIST

-1191 HGTARN
+1191 HGTAQN
-1197 AVNDAEAALQAAG
+1197 AVNDAKAALEAAG

-1219 ANGLLSSAESMYN
+1219 ANDLLSSAESIYN
-1232 AGLTGELRVDNLGR
+1232 AGLTGKPRVDNLGR
-1246 VMNAIADELDKVIPS
+1246 VMDGIADKLDKVIPS

-1297 EDVKA
+1297 DDVKA

-1313 SIDALNTEVKGVTEG
+1313 LIDALNTEVKGVTEG
-1328 LVNTYAGYVETLNEL
+1328 LVSSYAGYVETLKEL
-1343 LDGMQ
+1343 LSGMQ
-1348 YDANEIKK
+1348 SDADAIKN

-1369 NFNNLWYPDLNNQ
+1369 NFNNAWYPDLNNQ

-1448 EAEITWLR
+1448 VAEITWLR
-1456 SMLKKTKVAFND
+1456 DMLRKTKVAFND
-1468 ALVKIEAPATLDS
+1468 ALVKIPGGKTLNE

-1494 QADIEEAIHLISDDM
+1494 QAAIEEDIHRISDAMDTFTYD
-1509 ADFQYNADDK
+1509 AEDK
-1519 EGFKKKAQGFE
+1519 EGFKTTAQGFE

-1570 GQTTLGEC
+1570 GQTELGNC

-1629 KELTA
+1629 KDLTA

-1815 ELIQKATDNTFIPG
+1815 ELIGKATDNTFIPG

-1851 GVTYEQ
+1851 GMTYEQ

-1872 NDDKINVADVTS
+1872 NDNQINVADVTS
-1884 IIYLIQGVDV
+1884 IIYLVQGVDV

-1907 NQQTAKQSLM
+1907 SQQTAKQSLM

-2006 VSVINGLYV
+2006 LSVINGLYV